1 MLRKTLQFLWLWAS
15 IDAACCVGAS
25 DTPDSK
31 CSNRSRNLWLID
43 SILER
48 HLFCYG
54 NCGTMASAS
63 GDSTRARILT
73 IRGAESPKTHGDV
86 ITGAEIVETSSPE
99 FVPGYDHSGGSENAF
114 EQDYHKE
121 SRERLEQF
129 KKTLVA
135 FQKNLIDRK
144 VDTRFGIT
152 IKDAQDYTLDDVL
165 QIANTVQERNK
176 KLDNVN
182 KCTSGI
188 KRLFRATGRNA
199 STFKKLLAFVP
210 SDAYGSALERAESLR
225 DKMCSTLEKIPAI
238 LRRLHGWLDVHHES
252 GRLRS
257 SADAVLVAIFVLLEL
272 IVRELSG
279 STTKKIIKAPFK
291 GEAYGSTID
300 DAVATLEA
308 NVKGFIDEASLCDA
322 QRLGRVDA
330 VTQSTLMT
338 TQQLSQS
345 FAEFQEQFSTEAR
358 LGHASINERLIMLT
372 NSAEKILGTISDKG
386 LLDPVQAQ
394 LKLLLDATPVSA
406 PTIYRAN
413 TPGLGRPS
421 VPKDWSKLSRR
432 VCKIATRDLVDCFQD
447 LGCKPNHAEQ
457 NRVALILASEEM
469 CAYSRS
475 TVSKL
480 LVVELQSDRNEYFT
494 PASYASTVL
503 IRAVQKIGT
512 FPILY
517 HFCVP
522 RASDS
527 DPKSDLFAGGRGLLA
542 SLTSQLLGHLKDTHG
557 VDLDFLSTRW
567 NKFKNAIDD
576 TNRLFLILEELLR
589 RVPKSTCVHIVIDGV
604 WKVQDDKDQDV
615 LDGLLGLVK
624 DEDLFVKILVTSP
637 FSLNILDSLEKEEAK
652 QRKRAKKAKVM
663 APPESS
669 LLTLY
674 VPERVDSGYHD
685 FNTSWVEEELNE
697 VIRGRPDSSHSSS
710 GFEAKRKSRKKQKSK
725 KKKRREYTSSQS
737 DTGSSDSDDTADSG
751 YA

>member
-1 MLRKTLQFLWLWAS
+1 
-15 IDAACCVGAS
+15 
-25 DTPDSK
+25 
-31 CSNRSRNLWLID
+31 
-43 SILER
+43 
-48 HLFCYG
+48 
-54 NCGTMASAS
+54 MASTS

-73 IRGAESPKTHGDV
+73 IRGAESLETHGDV

-99 FVPGYDHSGGSENAF
+99 FAPGYDHSGGSENVF

-129 KKTLVA
+129 KKTLAA
-135 FQKNLIDRK
+135 FQQNLIDRK

-165 QIANTVQERNK
+165 QIASTVQERNK
-176 KLDNVN
+176 KLHNVS

-188 KRLFRATGRNA
+188 KRLLRATGRNA
-199 STFKKLLAFVP
+199 STFKKLLGFVP
-210 SDAYGSALERAESLR
+210 SDAYGSVICGGFTMILGALERAESLR
-225 DKMCSTLEKIPAI
+225 DKMCSTLEKIPDI

-322 QRLGRVDA
+322 QRLK
-330 VTQSTLMT
+330 QS
-338 TQQLSQS
+338 S
-345 FAEFQEQFSTEAR
+345 AEAR
-358 LGHASINERLIMLT
+358 LEQASINEKLRMLT
-372 NSAEKILGTISDKG
+372 NSAEKVLGRISDKG
-386 LLDPVQAQ
+386 LRKLPNWKLSDPDADPHKVDPVQAQ

-432 VCKIATRDLVDCFQD
+432 VCKVATRDLVDCFQD

-457 NRVALILASEEM
+457 NRIAFILASEEM

-480 LVVELQSDRNEYFT
+480 LVAELQSDRNEYFT

-522 RASDS
+522 RASDP
-527 DPKSDLFAGGRGLLA
+527 DPKSDLFTGGRGLLA
-542 SLTSQLLGHLKDTHG
+542 SLASQLLGHLKGTHG
-557 VDLDFLSTRW
+557 ADLDFLSTRW
-567 NKFKNAIDD
+567 NKFNNAIDD
-576 TNRLFLILEELLR
+576 PNRLFLILEELLR

-637 FSLNILDSLEKEEAK
+637 FSLDILDSLEKEEAK
-652 QRKRAKKAKVM
+652 QRKRAKKAKAT

-674 VPERVDSGYHD
+674 VPERVDSGHHD

-697 VIRGRPDSSHSSS
+697 VIRGRSDSSHSYS
-710 GFEAKRKSRKKQKSK
+710 GFEAKRKSRRKQKSK

>member
-1 MLRKTLQFLWLWAS
+1 MLHKAPPYGCGPL
-15 IDAACCVGAS
+15 IDAAC
-25 DTPDSK
+25 
-31 CSNRSRNLWLID
+31 NLWLID
-43 SILER
+43 PILER
-48 HLFCYG
+48 YLFCHG
-54 NCGTMASAS
+54 SCSIMAFTS
-63 GDSTRARILT
+63 GDSTRARILPS
-73 IRGAESPKTHGDV
+73 RGADSPEIHGAMSTC
-86 ITGAEIVETSSPE
+86 TGIVATSSPE
-99 FVPGYDHSGGSENAF
+99 SVLGHDRLGDSENVF

-129 KKTLVA
+129 KKTLAA

-144 VDTRFGIT
+144 VDTRFGII

-188 KRLFRATGRNA
+188 KKLFRATGRNA

-210 SDAYGSALERAESLR
+210 SDAYGSVICGGFTMILGALERAESLR

-238 LRRLHGWLDVHHES
+238 LRRLHAWLDVHHES

-279 STTKKIIKAPFK
+279 TPFK

-322 QRLGRVDA
+322 QRLGRVDEF
-330 VTQSTLMT
+330 TKSTLMT
-338 TQQLSQS
+338 TQQLSQN
-345 FAEFQEQFSTEAR
+345 FAVFQEQFSTEAR
-358 LGHASINERLIMLT
+358 LEQASINQKLRMLT
-372 NSAEKILGTISDKG
+372 DSAEKILGRISDKG
-386 LLDPVQAQ
+386 LLDPVQIQ
-394 LKLLLDATPVSA
+394 LKMLLDAAPVSS
-406 PTIYRAN
+406 PPIYRAN

-432 VCKIATRDLVDCFQD
+432 SCKIATRDLVDCFQD
-447 LGCKPNHAEQ
+447 LGCKPDHTEQ
-457 NRVALILASEEM
+457 NRIAFILASEEM

-480 LVVELQSDRNEYFT
+480 LVIELPSDRNEYFT

-503 IRAVQKIGT
+503 IRAVQKVGT

-522 RASDS
+522 RASDP
-527 DPKSDLFAGGRGLLA
+527 DPKSNLFAGGRGLLA

-576 TNRLFLILEELLR
+576 PSRLFLILEELLR

-604 WKVQDDKDQDV
+604 WKIQDDKDQDV
-615 LDGLLGLVK
+615 LDGLVGLVK

-637 FSLNILDSLEKEEAK
+637 FSLDILDPLKKEEAK
-652 QRKRAKKAKVM
+652 QRKRAKKVKAAALPKS
-663 APPESS
+663 SS
-669 LLTLY
+669 LTLH
-674 VPERVDSGYHD
+674 VPEHVDNGHHD
-685 FNTSWVEEELNE
+685 FNTSWVEGELDAI
-697 VIRGRPDSSHSSS
+697 IRDCPDSSHSSS
-710 GFEAKRKSRKKQKSK
+710 GFETKRKSKRKPKSK
-725 KKKRREYTSSQS
+725 KKTRREYVSSQS